1 MGVQY
6 SANVP
11 LFVAL
16 GLYIGLA
23 TSIAGLPALTMFKKK
38 IRGRLGFAYW
48 LLLSLYLFIF
58 DILCSIIATAIRK
71 YRVRAKDT
79 ASLYYRYCMLFSLI
93 INVALATYL
102 TLRAPRHT

>member
-11 LFVAL
+11 LLVAL

-23 TSIAGLPALTMFKKK
+23 TSIAGLLALTMSKKK

-48 LLLSLYLFIF
+48 LLLSLYSSF
-58 DILCSIIATAIRK
+58 
-71 YRVRAKDT
+71 
-79 ASLYYRYCMLFSLI
+79 
-93 INVALATYL
+93 
-102 TLRAPRHT
+102 